1 MVYTIKDL
9 KIDYL
14 KYSARLDMLILK
26 LYELLF
32 SHYVISKILL
42 SLFLLINYLIILL
55 KRTLVSDK
63 KPKL

>member
-14 KYSARLDMLILK
+14 KCSARLDMLILK
-26 LYELLF
+26 LYELLLF

-42 SLFLLINYLIILL
+42 SLFVLINYLIILW

-63 KPKL
+63 